1 MVFDDALD
9 RVIVFGLGG
18 TIAMS
23 ATAAGGVV
31 PTLTAAAL
39 IEAIPGL
46 GDSGIDVDVIQFRQ
60 LPGASLTPADIFELS
75 DEIRRRAEGATGFV
89 ITQGTD
95 TIEETSYLLDLV
107 HKLDHPVVVTGAMR
121 NPSMAGADGPANLF
135 AAINLAADPVARGLG
150 CLVVINDEI
159 HAARGVR
166 KQHTTSTSAFA
177 SPDGGPIGFVV
188 EGRPRLLN
196 PVHRLGAIPVKST
209 GKRRIPIYTAALG
222 DDDFAV
228 RALTSRVDGL
238 VVASMGVGHVPSDIV
253 EALTELAAEKP
264 VVLASRTGSGPV
276 LRSTYGF
283 TGSERDL
290 IARGLIPAGFL
301 NPLKSRILLQAA
313 LSGDSNIATIR
324 QAFAVAGGDDEA
336 ETWPWAITY
345 EKET

>member
-1 MVFDDALD
+1 MSFDDALD

-23 ATAAGGVV
+23 DAAAGGVV
-31 PTLTAAAL
+31 PTLSAAAL
-39 IEAIPGL
+39 VEAIPGL
-46 GDSGIDVDVIQFRQ
+46 GDSGIDVEVVQFRQ
-60 LPGASLTPADIFELS
+60 LPGASLTPADMLELS
-75 DEIRRRAEGATGFV
+75 DEIGRRADGATGFV

-107 HKLDHPVVVTGAMR
+107 HNLDHPVVVTGAMR
-121 NPSMAGADGPANLF
+121 SPSMAGADGPANLL

-159 HAARGVR
+159 HAARRVR

-196 PVHRLGAIPVKST
+196 PVHRLGAIPVKSI
-209 GKRRIPIYTAALG
+209 GRKRIPIYTAALG
-222 DDDFAV
+222 DDSFAV
-228 RALTSRVDGL
+228 RALTSQADGL
-238 VVASMGVGHVPSDIV
+238 VVAGMGVGHVPSDIV
-253 EALTELAAEKP
+253 EALAELAAEKP
-264 VVLASRTGSGPV
+264 VALASRTGSGSV

-283 TGSERDL
+283 AGSERDL

-301 NPLKSRILLQAA
+301 NPLKARILLQVA
-313 LSGDSNIATIR
+313 LSGDSDIDTIR
-324 QAFAVAGGDDEA
+324 QAFAVAGGVGEA
-336 ETWPWAITY
+336 EKWPWAITC
-345 EKET
+345 EKEM